1 MVKAFIMF
9 LLALMTFKAD
19 NSSIH
24 SFSVP
29 DIDGNEISLADF
41 EGKVL
46 LIVNTASKCG
56 FTPQYEDLEVLYNEY
71 KDQGLLVVG
80 FPANNFGGQEP
91 GTNEE
96 IKTFCLTKYDV
107 SFPMMSKVSVKGD
120 DIHPLFAQLTSTE
133 NESFTG
139 EIKWNFEKFLI
150 AKDGT
155 LVERFRSRTKP
166 LSDDLKNSI
175 ERELNK

>member
-1 MVKAFIMF
+1 MSI
-9 LLALMTFKAD
+9 KAD
-19 NSSIH
+19 NPTIH
-24 SFSVP
+24 SYSVN
-29 DIDGNEISLADF
+29 DIDGKEISLADF

-71 KDQGLLVVG
+71 KEEGLVVVG

-91 GTNEE
+91 GSNEE
-96 IKTFCLTKYDV
+96 IKTFCLTNYDV

-120 DIHPLFAQLTSTE
+120 DIHPLFAELTTTE

-139 EIKWNFEKFLI
+139 DIKWNFEKFLI
-150 AKDGT
+150 GKDGS

-166 LSDDLKNSI
+166 LSDDLKKSI
-175 ERELNK
+175 ERELKKS

>member
-1 MVKAFIMF
+1 MKALTLIILF
-9 LLALMTFKAD
+9 LTGFFMNNNTVHTFKV
-19 NSSIH
+19 NN
-24 SFSVP
+24 
-29 DIDGNEISLADF
+29 IDGEEINLADYN
-41 EGKVL
+41 GKVL

-56 FTPQYEDLEVLYNEY
+56 FTPQYHDLEKLYDEY
-71 KDQGLLVVG
+71 KDQGLVVLG

-91 GTNEE
+91 GSNED

-107 SFPMMSKVSVKGD
+107 SFPMMSKVSVKGN
-120 DIHPLFAQLTSTE
+120 DIHPLFKELTTAE

-150 AKDGT
+150 GKEGQ

-166 LSDDLKNSI
+166 LSDEIIFSI
-175 ERELNK
+175 KRELGK